1 MYIPLPLLLTE
12 VCRTATVGQRF
23 VHIYARWTRFR
34 GDVGKAVLLLEDGF
48 ELAGESFGARGEA
61 FGEVVF
67 NTSLSGYQEVLTDPS
82 YRGQIV
88 TMTYPLIGNYGI
100 VPEDGESAG
109 TWLSGFVVREVA
121 RLRSNWRST
130 TDLSSWLGERG
141 VVGIQCVD
149 TRALTRHLRIEGAK
163 HGVVSSADLDRAS
176 LERKLAESPRIVG
189 IDLVKEVTC
198 NMAYEWTE
206 GLPGLRPV
214 EPRRRVVV
222 MDCGV
227 KRNILRHLVSTGN
240 RVTVVPAHTRPAE
253 ILALSPDGLVI
264 SNGPGDPEPVS
275 YVIET
280 VKNLIGTLPI
290 FGICLGQQMLGLALG
305 GKTYK
310 LKFGHHGGNHPVKDL
325 DTGRIAITS
334 QNHGF
339 NVDMKSLPGPG
350 TRTTHVNLYDGTE
363 EGLENIDRRFFSVQ
377 YHPEASPGPHDSG
390 YLFARFAAL
399 MDGRRDRAQKN

>member
-1 MYIPLPLLLTE
+1 MSHRY
-12 VCRTATVGQRF
+12 RGATF
-23 VHIYARWTRFR
+23 
-34 GDVGKAVLLLEDGF
+34 VGKSVLLLEDGY
-48 ELAGESFGARGEA
+48 ELEGESFGARGEA

-67 NTSLSGYQEVLTDPS
+67 NTSISGYQEVLTDPS

-100 VPEDGESAG
+100 VPEDGESSG
-109 TWLSGFVVREVA
+109 TWLSGFVVREVSK
-121 RLRSNWRST
+121 LRSNWRST
-130 TDLSSWLGERG
+130 TDLQSWLAERG
-141 VVGIQCVD
+141 VVGIHGID

-163 HGVVSSADLDRAS
+163 HGVISSVDFDRAS
-176 LERKLAESPRIVG
+176 LGRKLADSPRIVG

-198 NMAYEWTE
+198 RTAYEWRE
-206 GLPGLRPV
+206 GLPGVLPV
-214 EPRRRVVV
+214 DPRRRVVV

-240 RVTVVPAHTRPAE
+240 LVTVVPAHTKPAE
-253 ILALSPDGLVI
+253 ILALNPDGFVV

-280 VKNLIGTLPI
+280 VKKLIGSLPI

-339 NVDMKSLPGPG
+339 NVDMKSLPGQG

-363 EGLENIDRRFFSVQ
+363 EGLENKDLRLFSVQ

-390 YLFARFAAL
+390 YLFSRFAAL
-399 MDGRRDRAQKN
+399 MDGRQDRAQKN

>member
-1 MYIPLPLLLTE
+1 
-12 VCRTATVGQRF
+12 
-23 VHIYARWTRFR
+23 
-34 GDVGKAVLLLEDGF
+34 VGKAVLLLEDGF

-67 NTSLSGYQEVLTDPS
+67 NTSISGYQEVLTDPS

-100 VPEDGESAG
+100 VPEDGESSG
-109 TWLSGFVVREVA
+109 TWLSGFIVREVSA
-121 RLRSNWRST
+121 LRSNWRST
-130 TDLSSWLGERG
+130 TDLPAWLAEHG
-141 VVGIQCVD
+141 VVGIQGID

-163 HGVVSSADLDRAS
+163 HGVISSVDFDRES
-176 LERKLAESPRIVG
+176 LERKLAGAPRIVG
-189 IDLVKEVTC
+189 IDLVKEVSCTTP
-198 NMAYEWTE
+198 YEWTE
-206 GLPGLRPV
+206 GLPGLPPV
-214 EPRRRVVV
+214 TPRRRVVV

-227 KRNILRHLVSTGN
+227 KRNILRHLVSSGN
-240 RVTVVPAHTRPAE
+240 RVTVVPAKATARE
-253 ILALSPDGLVI
+253 ILGLSPQGLVV

-280 VKNLIGTLPI
+280 VKNLLGKVPI

-325 DTGRIAITS
+325 ETGRIAITS

-339 NVDMKSLPGPG
+339 NVDMKSLPGEG

-363 EGLENIDRRFFSVQ
+363 EGLENRDLRLFSVQ

-390 YLFARFAAL
+390 YLFSRFADL
-399 MDGRRDRAQKN
+399 MDGRQDRAQKN